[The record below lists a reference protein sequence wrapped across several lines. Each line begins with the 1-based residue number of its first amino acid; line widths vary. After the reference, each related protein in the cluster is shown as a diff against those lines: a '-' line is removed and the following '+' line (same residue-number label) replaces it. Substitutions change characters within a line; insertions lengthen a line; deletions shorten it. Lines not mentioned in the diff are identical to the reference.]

1 MTTVYI
7 VYSRVDYEGS
17 NMESIHLTRE
27 GAQKFVDAFDQ
38 KWCDGVSIEETEV
51 KP

>member
-17 NMESIHLTRE
+17 NVESVHLTRE
-27 GAQKFVDAFDQ
+27 GAQKFVNAYDPQ
-38 KWCDGVSIEETEV
+38 WCDGLCIEECTV
-51 KP
+51 QP

>member
-1 MTTVYI
+1 MTVYI
-7 VYSRVDYEGS
+7 VYSYISYEGS
-17 NMESIHLTRE
+17 NVESVHLTRE

-38 KWCDGVSIEETEV
+38 TWCDGLCIEETEV